1 MTLKKITESKLRK
14 LVLKSIKKDFFIN
27 EIDLVITD
35 DPKDKK
41 SYNEKIKFMY
51 IGSAKIYRRKKNLK
65 KYTNTWEDYHDEEI
79 VYKWLED
86 KHKQE
91 KGDIVYIQG
100 LIKFK
105 NDSFIFSSCI
115 PIGSWHITNDIS
127 KALNLSFE
135 ISENLKKGGH
145 FIGTCYDGM
154 KVFQRL
160 NDLKN
165 GHLEMIDEF
174 GNKVY
179 SITKKYEIDD
189 FTYAKDDR
197 EKLFGQEIDV
207 YMNSIGQTMKEY
219 LVNFELFTEIMKE
232 YDLVLTKPKS

>member
-105 NDSFIFSSCI
+105 NDSLF
-115 PIGSWHITNDIS
+115 
-127 KALNLSFE
+127 
-135 ISENLKKGGH
+135 
-145 FIGTCYDGM
+145 
-154 KVFQRL
+154 
-160 NDLKN
+160 KN
-165 GHLEMIDEF
+165 GWKVSFLQICDNKEIAFKCNDGLMIYEMI
-174 GNKVY
+174 
-179 SITKKYEIDD
+179 
-189 FTYAKDDR
+189 
-197 EKLFGQEIDV
+197 
-207 YMNSIGQTMKEY
+207 
-219 LVNFELFTEIMKE
+219 
-232 YDLVLTKPKS
+232 